1 MLGSDFMMT
10 AAPPD
15 HLRRV
20 AVQQYARRG
29 WSVFPLTPGKLEQA
43 REHLA
48 AGTTMYR
55 EMRMTY
61 GLKMADQ

>member
-1 MLGSDFMMT
+1 MMT
-10 AAPPD
+10 APPPD
-15 HLRRV
+15 LRPV

-29 WSVFPLTPGKLEQA
+29 WSVFPLTPGKLGQA

-55 EMRMTY
+55 ETRMTY
-61 GLKMADQ
+61 WLKMADY